1 MSARPAREWVQLN
14 VGLARSDGSALPAAR
29 ALLRGL
35 ADDLPALRRDRL
47 VTRFVFQRKP
57 PDLRLRFRA
66 PRAAL
71 IPRLRPFL
79 AQLAAEGH
87 VTARFWSVY
96 EPEIRQFGG
105 REAMA
110 CVHAH
115 WEADGLAWI
124 ARDRLA
130 EAGAAR
136 IATPLLLTAL
146 LNDLFWRTLGDGPE
160 VWDTWC
166 NLAAI
171 LGDEA
176 EEADPGA
183 PPGLDTLAPAG
194 AAEAALLDG
203 YARANAALA
212 QGLLRTWSRGRLTG
226 GLRTILPFVALF
238 TLNRH
243 GLGQPEAAALTRTM
257 RAAWDPRQA
266 LRGAAPDD
274 RPRARAV

>member
-1 MSARPAREWVQLN
+1 MRETPLAWVQLN
-14 VGLARSDGSALPAAR
+14 LGLARADGSALPAAR
-29 ALLRGL
+29 AVLRGL
-35 ADDLPALRRDRL
+35 ADELPGLRRDRL

-71 IPRLRPFL
+71 AARLRPLL
-79 AQLAAEGH
+79 ARVAAEGH
-87 VTARFWSVY
+87 LTARFWSVY
-96 EPEIRQFGG
+96 EPETRQFGG
-105 REAMA
+105 PEAMA
-110 CVHAH
+110 RVHAY

-130 EAGAAR
+130 EAGTALLP
-136 IATPLLLTAL
+136 TPLLLGAV

-171 LGDEA
+171 LRDEA
-176 EEADPGA
+176 EATGPAEPS
-183 PPGLDTLAPAG
+183 GLDQLIPSAG
-194 AAEAALLDG
+194 AAEAALLGG

-212 QGLLRTWSRGRLTG
+212 RGLRGAWSRGRLTG
-226 GLRTILPFVALF
+226 GLRAILPFVALF

-243 GLGQPEAAALTRTM
+243 GIGQPEAALLARAM
-257 RAAWDPRQA
+257 RAAWNPRQG
-266 LRGAAPDD
+266 LRGAAPDG
-274 RPRARAV
+274 RLRAGAV